1 MAAWVDKDEIIA
13 ALDLK
18 RFGSQGWFQSKKKT
32 PCPWCGRGGEK
43 FGIRFNEAGN
53 GFVCHCFYC
62 GVKKNSYEYLKA
74 LDRID
79 LLKFNYEASLKTK
92 LTELV
97 EEKEEEKE
105 DLKVKKVK
113 LPMRL
118 ERLENFPYLDER
130 RFLPFHYKEFEPSIT
145 NSILEKDLKGYII
158 FKLKMEGE
166 VVAWLA
172 RSQHS
177 YEWHKKEL
185 EEAKKEGRKPKLRY
199 ENSRTDFTKIVG
211 GYDDITENTKV
222 VILVEGLFDKVGI
235 DNILDTPNDETTRCC
250 FLFGN
255 SISKEQIALLKLKKS
270 IETVILCF
278 DDGTEMQSKSAG
290 LMLAPH
296 FHTKIA
302 HLTRPGVDP
311 GDMDLEYFIEVLDR
325 LEDPIEYYV
334 SKIPK
339 RW

>member
-1 MAAWVDKDEIIA
+1 MFLVTVEEVKTV
-13 ALDLK
+13 
-18 RFGSQGWFQSKKKT
+18 SKKD
-32 PCPWCGRGGEK
+32 
-43 FGIRFNEAGN
+43 
-53 GFVCHCFYC
+53 
-62 GVKKNSYEYLKA
+62 KK
-74 LDRID
+74 
-79 LLKFNYEASLKTK
+79 
-92 LTELV
+92 
-97 EEKEEEKE
+97 EEKKVEPETKEEVKE
-105 DLKVKKVK
+105 DLKVRKVSLPKK
-113 LPMRL
+113 L
-118 ERLENFPYLDER
+118 EPVINFPYLDER
-130 RFLPFHYKEFEPSIT
+130 GFLPWHYKEFEPSIT
-145 NSILEKDLKGYII
+145 NSILERDLKNYII

-185 EEAKKEGRKPKLRY
+185 EEAKKVGRKPKLRY

-211 GYDDITENTKV
+211 GYDDITENTKT

-255 SISKEQIALLKLKKS
+255 SISKEQIELLKLKKS
-270 IETVILCF
+270 IETVILMF

-290 LMLAPH
+290 LMLSPH
-296 FHTKIA
+296 FYTKIA

-311 GDMDLEYFIEVLDR
+311 GDMDLEYFIEIIDH
-325 LEDPIEYYV
+325 LEDPLEYYV